1 MERAECPRVML
12 YGKHKRIW
20 ELDYFRG
27 ICVLLM
33 IVYHAMYDL
42 CSFGYVW
49 QLRDQAFY
57 PLYQLSV
64 RFFRSPWLNLQDFLA
79 PTFFFIAGIS
89 TSLSRNAPVRFTKVI
104 ASAFLVTAFS
114 ALINRNI
121 VLGVLH
127 CLGYCMLLYYL
138 MEKML
143 DDDRA
148 YFVLAV
154 TLCAVMLVRRAYG
167 LDKTVALS
175 AAEVFPSELLR
186 ITEYAGLIY
195 RSHADYYPLSPWFG
209 IFLLGVL
216 FGKNAYLREKAS
228 LLPNVRRPLFA
239 PIERI
244 GRHALWIYL
253 LHQPLLY
260 GMFEIINLFL

>member
-1 MERAECPRVML
+1 MERAGCPRAML

-27 ICVLLM
+27 VCVLLM

-42 CSFGYVW
+42 RSFSYVW
-49 QLRDQAFY
+49 QLRDQDFY

-64 RFFRSPWLNLQDFLA
+64 RFFLAPGLHLQDFLA
-79 PTFFFIAGIS
+79 PVFFFIAGIS

-104 ASAFLVTAFS
+104 VSAFLVSCCS
-114 ALINRNI
+114 ALMNLNI
-121 VLGVLH
+121 TLGVLH

-138 MEKML
+138 LERL
-143 DDDRA
+143 FYDDRA
-148 YFVLAV
+148 YFALAV
-154 TLCAVMLVRRAYG
+154 TLCAAMLIRRSCG
-167 LDKTVALS
+167 LDRMISPSVA
-175 AAEVFPSELLR
+175 AVFPSELGPVL
-186 ITEYAGLIY
+186 EYVGLIC
-195 RSHADYYPLSPWFG
+195 RTHADYYPLSPWFG

-216 FGKNAYLREKAS
+216 FGRNAYLREKAS
-228 LLPNVRRPLFA
+228 LLPSVRRPLFA
-239 PIERI
+239 PVEWI

-260 GMFEIINLFL
+260 GIFEAISLLL